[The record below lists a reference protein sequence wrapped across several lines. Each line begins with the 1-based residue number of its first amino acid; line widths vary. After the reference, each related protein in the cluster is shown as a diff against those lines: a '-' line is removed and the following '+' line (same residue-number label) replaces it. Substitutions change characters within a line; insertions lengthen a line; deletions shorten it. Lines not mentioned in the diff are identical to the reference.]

1 MAKKIKVLIVDDSP
15 VIQLCL
21 EHILQSDPSIE
32 IIGKVD
38 SGFKAIEFL
47 EHSKPDVITMDLN
60 MPGIDGLETTRRIL
74 EKHPIPIVIVSN
86 LYSPEDAHLNFEA
99 IQAGATSILPKPRY
113 PFNNRNHKEWHE
125 FIHTIKTLSKIKI
138 IKTEFS
144 NQDSKFKNW
153 TTQTLSIHPLQSKI
167 KYIAVGVSTGG
178 PPVLKEFLSHLPAD
192 LPAPILIVQHIT
204 EGFLEGLV
212 QWLSKSTKLN
222 VKIAEED
229 EIPLPG
235 HIYFA
240 PIDYHL
246 IVSTDGRLHLSTDDA
261 IHGSRPS
268 VSCLF
273 RSLLQIGP
281 QYTIAILLTGM
292 GKDGAK
298 ELKELKNAGAITI
311 IQDRKS
317 SVVYGMPGEAKK
329 LNAEHYE
336 VSAENLAPLLLSL
349 LKK

>member
-1 MAKKIKVLIVDDSP
+1 
-15 VIQLCL
+15 
-21 EHILQSDPSIE
+21 
-32 IIGKVD
+32 
-38 SGFKAIEFL
+38 
-47 EHSKPDVITMDLN
+47 MDLN
-60 MPGIDGLETTRRIL
+60 IPGIDGLETIRRIL
-74 EKHPIPIVIVSN
+74 EKHPILIVIVSN
-86 LYSPEDAHLNFEA
+86 LFSPEDVHLNFEA
-99 IQAGATSILPKPRY
+99 IQAGAISILPKPKSL
-113 PFNNRNHKEWHE
+113 FNDRNYKELHK
-125 FIHTIKTLSKIKI
+125 FIHIIKTLSKIQINKM
-138 IKTEFS
+138 EFS
-144 NQDSKFKNW
+144 QDSKFKNW
-153 TTQTLSIHPLQSKI
+153 TTHPLQSKI